1 MSMDAWR
8 AAAGILVIYTAM
20 PALVQAQTSKR
31 YDIVDVL
38 WIVGGLVIAV
48 VVLAGIVMMVR
59 NRAFAKDGAS
69 TMGSAGLM
77 DNLRALRDKGTI
89 SEVEY
94 QETKA
99 KLAGRL
105 RASAGGRGEAG
116 AGMATNTARGGAN
129 TQPARPAHTEP
140 RPTQQSPRPTQQSP
154 RPAGQPLP
162 PSGQPRPPSG
172 QPGQPTRPRSQPPS
186 PPQHP

>member
-1 MSMDAWR
+1 MDAWR
-8 AAAGILVIYTAM
+8 AAAGILVIYTAV
-20 PALVQAQTSKR
+20 PALVQAQSSKR

-59 NRAFAKDGAS
+59 NRAFAKDGPS

-89 SEVEY
+89 SEAEY
-94 QETKA
+94 QETRA

-116 AGMATNTARGGAN
+116 ASMAVNTARAGAN
-129 TQPARPAHTEP
+129 TQPERPAETQP
-140 RPTQQSPRPTQQSP
+140 RPTQQSPRTTQQTP

-162 PSGQPRPPSG
+162 TSGQPHPPAG
-172 QPGQPTRPRSQPPS
+172 QPGQPTRPRPQPPR
-186 PPQHP
+186 PPEHP